1 MASHGWMSVDDVA
14 PGDVLGDIVGGMF
27 VRGVEVLAAGPES
40 PGSSVWRITTVA
52 GSFVLQGDATVY
64 GFTK

>member
-1 MASHGWMSVDDVA
+1 MSVDDIA

-52 GSFVLQGDATVY
+52 GSFVLQGGATVY

>member
-27 VRGVEVLAAGPES
+27 VRGVEVLDRRPES
-40 PGSSVWRITTVA
+40 PGSCVQRITTPA
-52 GSFVLQGDATVY
+52 GSFVLQGDALVY
-64 GFTK
+64 AFSK